1 MAPALTVRTPATV
14 HAAYTATARP
24 PRRRSSLPVPHPVR
38 NPPHEENDI
47 MNVHPTEAHRDRGVA
62 R

>member
-1 MAPALTVRTPATV
+1 MPAVRSRTPATIR
-14 HAAYTATARP
+14 AAYTATARP
-24 PRRRSSLPVPHPVR
+24 PRRRSPLPNHVF
-38 NPPHEENDI
+38 NPPHEENDN